1 MHPARSSTFS
11 ASAASVAFALTALAL
26 TGCKDEPPANTAN
39 NYPQGQQGQYP
50 QGQYPQ
56 GQQGQYPQQPQGQ
69 YPQQPQGQYPQQPQ
83 GQYPQQPG
91 VPQQPQGG
99 QPQGGQ
105 PGQPGFPQIPG
116 LPAPQGGGGTAP
128 PAGGGGGG
136 ASGGTAQPMDPNLAV
151 AASAPLMT
159 LGSTE
164 APGAQKEGNAI
175 AGNFQ
180 QGQTLEGSFTM
191 QPGRCYTVVAA
202 SAGIQQLDITVVG
215 LTPIP
220 GMSPQLGSA
229 TGKPGMAGSQAVL
242 GSKANCLKL
251 ALSPIAV
258 QAKYII
264 TATKGAGLGA
274 AQLYVK

>member
-1 MHPARSSTFS
+1 MHAARSSMF
-11 ASAASVAFALTALAL
+11 AFAVTALSLAA
-26 TGCKDEPPANTAN
+26 CKDEPPANSAAN
-39 NYPQGQQGQYP
+39 NQFPQQQGGQQYPQGQYP

-56 GQQGQYPQQPQGQ
+56 GQQQYPQQGMPQQGMPQQQYPQQPQGV
-69 YPQQPQGQYPQQPQ
+69 PQQGVPQQ
-83 GQYPQQPG
+83 G
-91 VPQQPQGG
+91 VPQQPAQPGA
-99 QPQGGQ
+99 QPQGQQGW
-105 PGQPGFPQIPG
+105 PQIPG
-116 LPAPQGGGGTAP
+116 LPAPQGGGAAPQGGGTAP
-128 PAGGGGGG
+128 AGGGG

-159 LGSTE
+159 LGNTE

-202 SAGIQQLDITVVG
+202 SAGIQQLDISVVA

-229 TGKPGMAGSQAVL
+229 TGRAGMAGSQAVL
-242 GSKANCLKL
+242 GSKANCIKL
-251 ALSPIAV
+251 AFTPV
-258 QAKYII
+258 VEV
-264 TATKGAGLGA
+264 GAGLGA